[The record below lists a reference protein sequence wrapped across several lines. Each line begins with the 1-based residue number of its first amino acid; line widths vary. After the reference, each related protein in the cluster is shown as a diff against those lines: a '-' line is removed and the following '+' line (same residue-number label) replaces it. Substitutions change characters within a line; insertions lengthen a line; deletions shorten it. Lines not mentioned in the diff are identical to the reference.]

1 MENEQQPTAD
11 LELGTEANT
20 PMPQQSEKSDSLNEQ
35 SLSDY
40 FLKVLSDGQTRA
52 ESDNSVNNE
61 VESAEEDSAIDP
73 EYEEGDE
80 TEQEESYTED
90 EGQETEEA
98 EADTEA
104 EEVETYAQSDET
116 PKGVKKRLAKLTA
129 LRREA
134 EAKAKQLEEEVE
146 TLRRNQA
153 SPRGPNPYQ
162 NMVDEGKIKAEFER
176 QRQIRLFC
184 ERYPD
189 GFYESDNP
197 KDHVSKEEIAKA
209 KVVALRALEEHLPK
223 QAEFVV
229 AQQQFRQKARKEF
242 PWLNDPSDKR
252 SITAKKFVDA
262 VPEIK
267 KFPDYEIYAAQLAM
281 GMSTYQDQKKS
292 ARTGQPTASRAPYQ
306 PSLMSSAPKASAQLD
321 EKQAKESYSRF
332 KQSGSIDDLAAVFRS
347 KFV

>member
-11 LELGTEANT
+11 LELGTEANP

-35 SLSDY
+35 SLSEY

-52 ESDNSVNNE
+52 EGDNSVNNE
-61 VESAEEDSAIDP
+61 VESADDAEAIDP
-73 EYEEGDE
+73 NY
-80 TEQEESYTED
+80 ED
-90 EGQETEEA
+90 EGESEEDTQEPELEGQEAEEA
-98 EADTEA
+98 EADTEE
-104 EEVETYAQSDET
+104 EEVETYARSDET

-153 SPRGPNPYQ
+153 NPRGPNPYQ
-162 NMVDEGKIKAEFER
+162 NLVDEGKLKAEFER

-209 KVVALRALEEHLPK
+209 KVVALRALEEHLPR

-252 SITAKKFVDA
+252 ASIAKKFIDA

-267 KFPDYEIYAAQLAM
+267 KFPDYEIYAAQLAI
-281 GMSTYQDQKKS
+281 GMSSYQEQKKS
-292 ARTGQPTASRAPYQ
+292 ARTGQPMASRAPYQ
-306 PSLMSSAPKASAQLD
+306 PSLMSSAPKASAKLD
-321 EKQAKESYSRF
+321 EKQARESYSRF
-332 KQSGSIDDLAAVFRS
+332 RQSGSIDDLAAVFRS

>member
-1 MENEQQPTAD
+1 MENEQQHTAD
-11 LELGTEANT
+11 LELGNEANP

-35 SLSDY
+35 SLSEY

-52 ESDNSVNNE
+52 ESDNSDNNE
-61 VESAEEDSAIDP
+61 VESAEAEDAIDP
-73 EYEEGDE
+73 EYEGGDE
-80 TEQEESYTED
+80 SDEGESEPDD
-90 EGQETEEA
+90 EGQDAEEV
-98 EADTEA
+98 EADTEE
-104 EEVETYAQSDET
+104 EEVETYAQSAET

-153 SPRGPNPYQ
+153 TNRSPNPYR
-162 NMVDEGKIKAEFER
+162 NVDSEEKIKAEFER

-189 GFYESDNP
+189 GYYEGDDSRQ
-197 KDHVSKEEIAKA
+197 HVSKEEIAKA
-209 KVVALRALEEHLPK
+209 KVVALRALEEYLPN

-229 AQQQFRQKARKEF
+229 AQKQFKEKARKEF

-252 SITAKKFVDA
+252 ASIAKKFIAA

-281 GMSTYQDQKKS
+281 GMSSYQEQKKS
-292 ARTGQPTASRAPYQ
+292 ARTGQTQERRAPYQ
-306 PSLMSSAPKASAQLD
+306 PTLMSSAPKASVKRD
-321 EKQAKESYSRF
+321 EKEARESYSRF
-332 KQSGSIDDLAAVFRS
+332 RQSGSIDDLAAVFRS

>member
-11 LELGTEANT
+11 LELGTEYNP
-20 PMPQQSEKSDSLNEQ
+20 PMPQQVEKSDSTNEQ

-52 ESDNSVNNE
+52 ENDNSDNNE
-61 VESAEEDSAIDP
+61 VVSAEAEDAIDP
-73 EYEEGDE
+73 DNEDDGDS
-80 TEQEESYTED
+80 EQEQPESEE
-90 EGQETEEA
+90 EGQEAEEV
-98 EADTEA
+98 EADTEV
-104 EEVETYAQSDET
+104 EEVETYAQSNET

-134 EAKAKQLEEEVE
+134 EAKNKQLEEEVD

-153 SPRGPNPYQ
+153 NTQNSNPYR
-162 NMVDEGKIKAEFER
+162 NVSDEGKLKAEFER
-176 QRQIRLFC
+176 QRNIRLFC

-189 GFYESDNP
+189 GYYESDNP
-197 KDHVSKEEIAKA
+197 KDHVSKEEMSKA
-209 KVVALRALEEHLPK
+209 KVVALRALEEHLPR

-229 AQQQFRQKARKEF
+229 ASQQFKQKAREEF

-252 SITAKKFVDA
+252 ASIARKFIAA

-281 GMSTYQDQKKS
+281 GMSSYQDQKKS
-292 ARTGQPTASRAPYQ
+292 ARSGVQPERRAPYQ
-306 PSLMSSAPKASAQLD
+306 PSLMSSAPKASAKLD
-321 EKQAKESYSRF
+321 EKEAKESYSRF
-332 KQSGSIDDLAAVFRS
+332 RQSGSIDDLADVFRS

>member
-1 MENEQQPTAD
+1 MEKEQQPTAD
-11 LELGTEANT
+11 LELGTEANP

-52 ESDNSVNNE
+52 ENDNSDNNE
-61 VESAEEDSAIDP
+61 VESAEAENAIDP
-73 EYEEGDE
+73 DNEEDGDS
-80 TEQEESYTED
+80 EQEQQYSEE
-90 EGQETEEA
+90 EGQEAEET
-98 EADTEA
+98 EADTEV
-104 EEVETYAQSDET
+104 EEVEEYAQSAET

-134 EAKAKQLEEEVE
+134 EAKAKRLEEEVDS
-146 TLRRNQA
+146 LRRSQA
-153 SPRGPNPYQ
+153 VPQGSNPYR
-162 NMVDEGKIKAEFER
+162 NMDSEDKIKAEFER

-189 GFYESDNP
+189 GYYETDNHN
-197 KDHVSKEEIAKA
+197 DHVSKEEIAKA

-223 QAEFVV
+223 QAEFIM
-229 AQQQFRQKARKEF
+229 AQRQFKEKARKEF

-252 SITAKKFVDA
+252 ASLAKRFVDA

-267 KFPDYEIYAAQLAM
+267 KFPDYEIYAAQLAL
-281 GMSTYQDQKKS
+281 GMSSYQEQKKNVRS
-292 ARTGQPTASRAPYQ
+292 GITQERRPPFQ
-306 PSLMSSAPKASAQLD
+306 PSLMSSAPRASTKID
-321 EKQAKESYSRF
+321 EKQAKETYQRF
-332 KQSGSIDDLAAVFRS
+332 RQSGDIDDLAAVFRS

>member
-1 MENEQQPTAD
+1 
-11 LELGTEANT
+11 
-20 PMPQQSEKSDSLNEQ
+20 
-35 SLSDY
+35 
-40 FLKVLSDGQTRA
+40 
-52 ESDNSVNNE
+52 
-61 VESAEEDSAIDP
+61 
-73 EYEEGDE
+73 
-80 TEQEESYTED
+80 
-90 EGQETEEA
+90 
-98 EADTEA
+98 
-104 EEVETYAQSDET
+104 
-116 PKGVKKRLAKLTA
+116 
-129 LRREA
+129 
-134 EAKAKQLEEEVE
+134 
-146 TLRRNQA
+146 
-153 SPRGPNPYQ
+153 
-162 NMVDEGKIKAEFER
+162 MVDEGKIKAEFER

-197 KDHVSKEEIAKA
+197 RDHVSKEEIAKA

>member
-52 ESDNSVNNE
+52 ESDNSVTNE
-61 VESAEEDSAIDP
+61 VESADDDKAIDP
-73 EYEEGDE
+73 DEYSEPEEGTQDS
-80 TEQEESYTED
+80 EES
-90 EGQETEEA
+90 GQEAEEA
-98 EADTEA
+98 EADTEE
-104 EEVETYAQSDET
+104 EEVEAYAQSTET

-153 SPRGPNPYQ
+153 TVKSPNPYR
-162 NMVDEGKIKAEFER
+162 NVDSEEKLKAEFER

-189 GFYESDNP
+189 GYYEGDNHNN
-197 KDHVSKEEIAKA
+197 HVSREEIAKA
-209 KVVALRALEEHLPK
+209 KVVALRALEEYLPN

-229 AQQQFRQKARKEF
+229 AQKQFKEKARKEY

-252 SITAKKFVDA
+252 ASIAKKFIAA

-267 KFPDYEIYAAQLAM
+267 KFPDYEIYAAQLAI
-281 GMSTYQDQKKS
+281 GMSYQEQKKN
-292 ARTGQPTASRAPYQ
+292 ARSGVQQEQRAPYQ
-306 PSLMSSAPKASAQLD
+306 PSLMSSAPKASVKID
-321 EKQAKESYSRF
+321 EKQAKESYTRF
-332 KQSGSIDDLAAVFRS
+332 RQSGSIDDLAAVFRS

>member
-11 LELGTEANT
+11 LELGTEANP

-52 ESDNSVNNE
+52 ESDNSVTNE
-61 VESAEEDSAIDP
+61 VESADDNEAIDP
-73 EYEEGDE
+73 DDEEEGDS
-80 TEQEESYTED
+80 EQETQYSEE
-90 EGQETEEA
+90 EGQEAEEA
-98 EADTEA
+98 EADTDE
-104 EEVETYAQSDET
+104 EEVEAYAQSAET

-153 SPRGPNPYQ
+153 TIKSPNPYR
-162 NMVDEGKIKAEFER
+162 NVDSQEKLKAEFER

-189 GFYESDNP
+189 GYYEGEDSRQ
-197 KDHVSKEEIAKA
+197 HVSREEIAKA
-209 KVVALRALEEHLPK
+209 KVVALRALEEYLPN

-229 AQQQFRQKARKEF
+229 AQSQFKERARKEF
-242 PWLNDPSDKR
+242 PWLSDPSDKR
-252 SITAKKFVDA
+252 ASIAKKFIAA

-306 PSLMSSAPKASAQLD
+306 PSLMSSAPKASAKLD
-321 EKQAKESYSRF
+321 EKQAKESYTRF
-332 KQSGSIDDLAAVFRS
+332 RQSGSIDDLAAVFRS